1 MAMMA
6 LGALMTKIQRAQP
19 DRETIDTQRR
29 AADPTVSAWVSANAG
44 SGKTYVLATRVI
56 RLLMAGNDPGSILCL
71 TYTKTA
77 AAEMKNRVFE
87 RLASWVLLEED
98 ALRREIATLRNETE
112 TGLVSPDDV
121 TLARTLFAKALE
133 TPGGLKIQTIHAFC
147 ESILHRFPL
156 EANIAG
162 HFELLDDRARALLL
176 AQARNHLL
184 TSAPDSV
191 RPSLA
196 RLLETLGEKTFDDTL
211 TAAINDRAT
220 FLNYM
225 DGKDTTAKRTVWRA
239 AYGFSPT
246 VTGEDLLRDW
256 LAGLALTAQDAR
268 KAHQHQI
275 EKNNKESSPAFKFS
289 AGLIAAF
296 TQPHNVTVLETAI
309 SNFFN
314 DKGAV
319 KDKKYCIAADVLKA
333 NEGML
338 DRFLASQEHSE
349 AVTEHYKLLN
359 AVDLAVDLIGVVTV
373 VFNRYEALKKAQG
386 LLDFDD
392 LINRTVAMLQRPE
405 VAVWVRYKL
414 DAGIDHVLVDEAQDT
429 SPAQWELIEHVTDDF
444 FAGESANEKDR
455 TIFVVGDPKQSIYS
469 FQGADP
475 RQFTRH
481 KQAYSQRVRDTGRPF
496 ADEQLNRSFRSTA
509 DVLAAVDRVFADPVY
524 SDGLELDT
532 EALKHNSLLVHQPGS
547 VEIWDAVQSE
557 TVKPPDD
564 WITPAEPGI
573 DGEQIVADRIAAT
586 IKRWWDSGET
596 IAGTGK
602 PIEPGDVMVLVRKR
616 GRFVRALSMALKALE
631 VPVAGAD
638 RLSLT
643 QHPAVLDLL
652 ALGRFVLDPG
662 DDLSLAELLKCPIFG
677 WNDDQLLDLAY
688 GREKQRLFAR
698 LVERAA
704 DDAALAPI
712 AATLHDWIDRAKTQ
726 SVFDFYA
733 QVLTLDQA
741 RALLIGRL
749 GAETPDVLDEFLN
762 MAMAAQQTGVTAL
775 QVFINLLETDEIEI
789 KRELDQTSGQVRIMT
804 VHGAKG
810 LEAPIV
816 FLVDPGSAPE
826 GSGPPRTKYVKVEAA
841 PPAAKAAGADLLF
854 SANKHV
860 RPILFAQEVDKIIA
874 AAKQEYRRLLY
885 VGMTRAED
893 RLIVAGYRGSRTGNE
908 QTEQDK
914 KTWLGMLKQ
923 MLVETGDAQPIESY
937 DFPAWRFQISPDTA
951 IAAQARTPTSDG
963 FEASLP
969 DWFVE
974 PVPAEPPAPRPLAP
988 SGASGLSVETVFMDV
1003 PNAADG
1009 GLPEPSVSLLTR
1021 LYEGPGAAHD
1031 AGAHAAK
1038 RGIAMHRLLQVLPGI
1053 EPDKRAA
1060 TAERFLAQ
1068 FELRWERA
1076 QIEVMVAD
1084 IMAVLGDVIMADGPD
1099 AMVRAEVSI
1108 MGTVEVRGEMRAVS
1122 GIIDRL
1128 VTAPGEVRILD
1139 FKTNLRPP
1147 SSASQI
1153 SPVYITQMAIYRA
1166 LLQPL
1171 YPDCRIS
1178 AHLIYTSGPQV
1189 FEIAPHAMDA
1199 AIGVI
1204 STKLDETAA

>member
-1 MAMMA
+1 MA
-6 LGALMTKIQRAQP
+6 KIQRARP
-19 DRETIDTQRR
+19 DQETIETQRR

-56 RLLMAGNDPGSILCL
+56 RLLMAGHDPGSILCL

-87 RLASWVLLEED
+87 RLASWVLLDEE
-98 ALRREIATLRNETE
+98 ALRREIANLRNEAE
-112 TGLVSPDDV
+112 TGRVSPDDV

-162 HFELLDDRARALLL
+162 HFEMLDDRARALLL

-191 RPSLA
+191 KPSLA

-220 FLNYM
+220 FLDYM
-225 DGKDTTAKRTVWRA
+225 DGKDTTAKRTIWRA

-256 LAGLALTAQDAR
+256 LAGLALTAEDAR
-268 KAHQHQI
+268 KAHQNQI
-275 EKNNKESSPAFKFS
+275 EKNNKTISPAFKFS

-296 TQPHNVTVLETAI
+296 TEPRNVTVLETAI

-314 DKGAV
+314 DKGGF

-338 DRFLASQEHSE
+338 DRFFASQEHSE
-349 AVTEHYKLLN
+349 AVNDRYKLLN
-359 AVDLAVDLIGVVTV
+359 AIDLAVDLIGVVTV

-455 TIFVVGDPKQSIYS
+455 TVFVVGDPKQSIYS

-475 RQFTRH
+475 RQFTQH
-481 KQAYSQRVRDTGRPF
+481 KQAYSQRVRDARGTF
-496 ADEQLNRSFRSTA
+496 ADEKLNRSFRSTA
-509 DVLAAVDRVFADPVY
+509 DVLAAVDRVFAHPVY

-532 EALKHNSLLVHQPGS
+532 EALQHNSLLANQPGS
-547 VEIWDAVQSE
+547 VEIWDSVQSKTE
-557 TVKPPDD
+557 EPPED
-564 WITPAEPGI
+564 WITPAQPGI

-586 IKRWWDSGET
+586 IKHWWDRGDV

-638 RLSLT
+638 RLSMT
-643 QHPAVLDLL
+643 QHPAVLDLM

-662 DDLSLAELLKCPIFG
+662 DDLSLAELLKSPIFG
-677 WNDDQLLDLAY
+677 WDDDQLLDLAY

-698 LVERAA
+698 LVERA
-704 DDAALAPI
+704 DDNAALAPI
-712 AATLHDWIDRAKTQ
+712 ANILHDWIKRAKTQ

-762 MAMAAQQTGVTAL
+762 MAMAAQKNGVTAL
-775 QVFINLLETDEIEI
+775 QVFLNLLETDEIEI

-826 GSGPPRTKYVKVEAA
+826 GPGPSRTRYIKAAAA
-841 PPAAKAAGADLLF
+841 PDAAKTARADLLF
-854 SANKHV
+854 SANKSV
-860 RPILFAQEVDKIIA
+860 RPLLFAQEVEKAVA
-874 AAKQEYRRLLY
+874 AARQEYRRLLY

-893 RLIVAGYRGSRTGNE
+893 RLIVAGYRGSRTDKE
-908 QTEQDK
+908 PAEPDK
-914 KTWLGMLKQ
+914 KTWLGMVKH
-923 MLVETGDAQPIESY
+923 MLVETGDARPIETY
-937 DFPAWRFQISPDTA
+937 DFPAWRFQISPDA
-951 IAAQARTPTSDG
+951 ASAAQTPELLPDSQKTP
-963 FEASLP
+963 LP

-988 SGASGLSVETVFMDV
+988 SGASGLSVETAFMDTQGV
-1003 PNAADG
+1003 AVAGP
-1009 GLPEPSVSLLTR
+1009 PSPSISLLER
-1021 LYEGPGAAHD
+1021 LNEGKGVTDD
-1031 AGAHAAK
+1031 AGAQAAK
-1038 RGIAMHRLLQVLPGI
+1038 RGIAMHRLLQVLPGVD
-1053 EPDKRAA
+1053 PDKRAT
-1060 TAERFLAQ
+1060 TAERFLVQ
-1068 FELRWERA
+1068 FEPRWENA
-1076 QIEVMVAD
+1076 QVHAMIAD
-1084 IMAVLGDVIMADGPD
+1084 VMAVLNDVIMADGRD

-1108 MGTVEVRGEMRAVS
+1108 MGTVDVRGEMRAVS

-1147 SSASQI
+1147 SSAAHI
-1153 SPVYITQMAIYRA
+1153 NAVYITQMALYRA

-1171 YPDCRIS
+1171 YPDCAIS
-1178 AHLIYTSGPQV
+1178 AYLIYTSGPHV
-1189 FEIAPHAMDA
+1189 FEVEPQRMDA

-1204 STKLDETAA
+1204 STKLDDTAA